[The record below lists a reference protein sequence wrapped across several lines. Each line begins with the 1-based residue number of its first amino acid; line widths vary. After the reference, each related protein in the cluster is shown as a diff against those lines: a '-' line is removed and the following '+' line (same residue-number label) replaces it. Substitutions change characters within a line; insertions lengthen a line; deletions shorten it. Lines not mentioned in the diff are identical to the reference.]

1 MIAESAIAVPM
12 RTSFQTL
19 IKSSRVPSTPSEHAK
34 NANQYLSEPNA
45 SEIESRKDWNVNV
58 EEIAYWSEILRV
70 LYCCLVRAS
79 QASCLF
85 PKACAFEMQLIA
97 TFGAQGAYS
106 VFFRLDLGCIEASSC
121 EQKFFQKDAWDCS
134 ELVDKA
140 NTNFVTFHHF
150 STVDSFSP

>member
-1 MIAESAIAVPM
+1 MQFQVEQDSSL
-12 RTSFQTL
+12 SF
-19 IKSSRVPSTPSEHAK
+19 SSRASHPRHQGMQD
-34 NANQYLSEPNA
+34 ANQYLSEPNA

-79 QASCLF
+79 RASCLF

-150 STVDSFSP
+150 STVDSF